1 MIPRITRGTSGYGA
15 LSYDHGPGRRDEHT
29 NAHKVGGNIAGSSW
43 KQRASAMDDH
53 VSRMQPKLTK
63 PIIRTSLRLAPEDRA
78 LTDKEWRSIAEQ
90 YVEKMGYGSSPWEAV
105 RHADDHIHLTMSRVR
120 WDGTVVDQWQDKNRA
135 QRAVRGI
142 ERDHGLIDA
151 SRRYNRDVPQLSR
164 NDVERAQRAS
174 ELSGRSVDP
183 EKRQLRD
190 RVSAAEKASGGTR
203 AGFERELTEQGVMF
217 RANVSGPTERNPHG
231 KMNGYSYRLP
241 GHTDADGQPVWFK
254 ASKLGQ
260 RYGWAQTE
268 RRLEDM
274 RTGSAPSAEVELEQR
289 REATDDA
296 TARNAQRA
304 PHEHER
310 DTVAGGDDRKR
321 GDKDDRA
328 RSDEESPRAAAEAD
342 DEATNDRTLPEED
355 RPRSEAAQVADRHD
369 DRATDG
375 RQKAGESEKQTRTA
389 VNDDPARRQQSPGDD
404 RHTRPERDER
414 RDSDDSRAQSSD
426 RAHTDRTTPQI
437 RTQEPDRR
445 DSDTETGRS
454 ADRPAEPRGAAEQR
468 PHTRPDTDR
477 SSRDGNDGEQRTGRP
492 AEDRGGERNDAGRT
506 SRERAQR
513 WAEQRRHNADPRREQ
528 DTSPDR
534 ARVSGDDRRRQGR
547 DGPRADDRTAVP
559 TGSVDDRN
567 QGADVVRNGKD
578 ERHSDSRAASRA
590 TPEQSGHKEGS
601 PTVSKS
607 QKQDMQRTAKEASRE
622 RAEKWSQERQ
632 ERGRD
637 NDRDRGP
644 ERNR

>member
-63 PIIRTSLRLAPEDRA
+63 PIIRTSLRLAPEDRS

-90 YVEKMGYGSSPWEAV
+90 YVQKMGYENSPWEAV

-142 ERDHGLIDA
+142 ERDHRLIDA

-164 NDVERAQRAS
+164 NDVERAQRAT

-203 AGFERELTEQGVMF
+203 AGFEHELTEQGVLF

-241 GHTDADGQPVWFK
+241 GHTDAEGQPVWFK

-268 RRLEDM
+268 RRLEQM
-274 RTGSAPSAEVELEQR
+274 RTGSAPSAESDLEQR
-289 REATDDA
+289 RRSVDA
-296 TARNAQRA
+296 PESVARRA

-310 DTVAGGDDRKR
+310 DTVVETTDRKR
-321 GDKDDRA
+321 DVKDDRA
-328 RSDEESPRAAAEAD
+328 RSDEESRTGDPRTAADTDGQAAA
-342 DEATNDRTLPEED
+342 DRV
-355 RPRSEAAQVADRHD
+355 AADRVSD
-369 DRATDG
+369 K
-375 RQKAGESEKQTRTA
+375 RQKAGESEDRARTSDTDDIA
-389 VNDDPARRQQSPGDD
+389 VRSRQASEDDRRSSPQRDGDKDKRSNSDERPPARTDQRDAD
-404 RHTRPERDER
+404 RIGPQVRAPEANRADTQASR
-414 RDSDDSRAQSSD
+414 RV
-426 RAHTDRTTPQI
+426 
-437 RTQEPDRR
+437 E
-445 DSDTETGRS
+445 
-454 ADRPAEPRGAAEQR
+454 RPAEA
-468 PHTRPDTDR
+468 
-477 SSRDGNDGEQRTGRP
+477 RDAVEQRTADRGPQRGSEDERLTS
-492 AEDRGGERNDAGRT
+492 AASHVEDRGGRDDAALT
-506 SRERAQR
+506 SRERAQK
-513 WAEQRRHNADPRREQ
+513 WVEQRRRNA
-528 DTSPDR
+528 SPDRDDASSHR
-534 ARVSGDDRRRQGR
+534 ARVSNNDRRRQDR
-547 DGPRADDRTAVP
+547 QDRTGRPADP
-559 TGSVDDRN
+559 RGASSADASGDDRN
-567 QGADVVRNGKD
+567 QRADVVRNGKD
-578 ERHSDSRAASRA
+578 ERHSDPRPTRQT
-590 TPEQSGHKEGS
+590 TPEQSGPKEGS
-601 PTVSKS
+601 PGVSKS
-607 QKQDMQRTAKEASRE
+607 QKQDMQRTAKEASRA

-632 ERGRD
+632 ERSQD

>member
-63 PIIRTSLRLAPEDRA
+63 PIIRTSLRLAPEDRS

-90 YVEKMGYGSSPWEAV
+90 YVQKMGYENSPWEAV

-142 ERDHGLIDA
+142 ERDHNLIDA

-164 NDVERAQRAS
+164 NDVERAQRAT

-203 AGFERELTEQGVMF
+203 AGFEHELTEQGVLF

-241 GHTDADGQPVWFK
+241 GHTDAEGHPVWFK

-268 RRLEDM
+268 HRLEQM
-274 RTGSAPSAEVELEQR
+274 RTSSAPSADSDLEQR
-289 REATDDA
+289 RRSTDTTDRV
-296 TARNAQRA
+296 ARRA

-310 DTVAGGDDRKR
+310 DTVVETTDRKR
-321 GDKDDRA
+321 DDDKDDRA
-328 RSDEESPRAAAEAD
+328 RSDEDGPGTGNTRTTTDSDGQAED
-342 DEATNDRTLPEED
+342 D
-355 RPRSEAAQVADRHD
+355 RPRTEATAADGPAADRP
-369 DRATDG
+369 TDQ
-375 RQKAGESEKQTRTA
+375 RQKAGESEERSTPTSDTDDIA
-389 VNDDPARRQQSPGDD
+389 VRSRQASEDERRSSPQ
-404 RHTRPERDER
+404 RDGEDKR
-414 RDSDDSRAQSSD
+414 RDSDERPARTNQRDADRIGPQVRAPE
-426 RAHTDRTTPQI
+426 TNRT
-437 RTQEPDRR
+437 
-445 DSDTETGRS
+445 DTEANRRVE
-454 ADRPAEPRGAAEQR
+454 RPAEM
-468 PHTRPDTDR
+468 
-477 SSRDGNDGEQRTGRP
+477 RDAVEQRT
-492 AEDRGGERNDAGRT
+492 ADRGPQRGSEGKRPTNDPRQGEHRDGRDDDAALT
-506 SRERAQR
+506 SRERAQK
-513 WAEQRRHNADPRREQ
+513 WAEQRRRNANPDRDDAPPR
-528 DTSPDR
+528 R
-534 ARVSGDDRRRQGR
+534 ARVSDNDRHRQ
-547 DGPRADDRTAVP
+547 DRTGRPADP
-559 TGSVDDRN
+559 REASPPDASGDDRN
-567 QGADVVRNGKD
+567 QRADVVRNGKD
-578 ERHSDSRAASRA
+578 KRHSDPRPTRQT
-590 TPEQSGHKEGS
+590 TPEQSGPKEGS
-601 PTVSKS
+601 PGMSKS
-607 QKQDMQRTAKEASRE
+607 QQQDMQRTAKEASRE

-632 ERGRD
+632 ERSRD

-644 ERNR
+644 ERDR